1 MSKKKADRLET
12 LIIRNTVTI
21 VTLLFMVI
29 GAITVELTCW
39 KVASAGTNLVILNY
53 NAQCYNERIYKTD
66 AMTDK
71 YNEALSMRNTFYQS
85 EDIVIRVFSNLPA
98 FPKLCIWVF
107 CGLLFIL
114 IPIITFCGCLKEI
127 TIERNFW
134 KSEKRRWKRQD
145 IREKRKQ
152 ERIRRMEEATEQRN
166 ACIE

>member
-39 KVASAGTNLVILNY
+39 KVARTGANLAILNY
-53 NAQCYNERIYKTD
+53 EAQSYNEQTYKTD

-71 YNEALSMRNTFYQS
+71 YNEALSIRNTFYQS
-85 EDIVIRVFSNLPA
+85 EDTVIRVFSNLPA
-98 FPKLCIWVF
+98 FPKLCIWIF
-107 CGLLFIL
+107 CGLLL
-114 IPIITFCGCLKEI
+114 IVVPIMTFVGMLKEI

-134 KSEKRRWKRQD
+134 KSEKRRWERQD
-145 IREKRKQ
+145 AREKRRQ
-152 ERIRRMEEATEQRN
+152 DRIRRKEEATERRN